1 MKKTLYDIFEVS
13 PDANP
18 EAIRNTYK
26 SLVQRHH
33 PDKNQGDPHAEEVL
47 KAINFAYG
55 VLSDPMKR
63 LAYDASLAAIQ
74 GVQNP
79 VIPSEDT
86 PPEAA
91 GKRADAR
98 RRGANANGGGGVSA
112 SETVESEVEQV
123 VRVPAQSKNRLVVML
138 LLALLIGAVLVSLLP
153 GGGGQDDV
161 TSLAVTKPEHKLDVA
176 SGDQAAPALRSLT
189 EVRPVPDRQATQIAR
204 SDSERRASTQTGQ
217 QNVDALPNKPQ
228 AKAEVVARM
237 PIVRQNNV
245 AAQSAK
251 IQPTPQPSLA
261 ARKGIETPN
270 AKPKDAV
277 HPLQPPAGPQ
287 AKANEGSKKPVSEQ
301 GKAVAINTQGDAKRQ
316 GIPVRPSP
324 QTGELPGKAVA
335 QGTKTQ
341 PTPQISLD
349 TREGVKTPN
358 TKPKDVVQRP
368 AADASQRSIPPEQ
381 FALQAEELPDKTAAQ
396 RDPMAQYKKGIMYE
410 KGQGLPQDF
419 SQAAHWYRQA
429 AEQGIADAQYRL
441 GKLYT
446 VGKGVPIDN
455 SEAYAWL
462 SLAAAG
468 NVEAAKPI
476 VDYLASTMTP
486 EQLANAKRRAA
497 ALRARH
503 KR

>member
-18 EAIRNTYK
+18 EAIRNAYK

-63 LAYDASLAAIQ
+63 LAYDASLAAMQ
-74 GVQNP
+74 GGQNP
-79 VIPSEDT
+79 VAPPPDDT
-86 PPEAA
+86 PPKAA
-91 GKRADAR
+91 GNRADAR
-98 RRGANANGGGGVSA
+98 RRGSNPNEEGVSA
-112 SETVESEVEQV
+112 SETAESKVERAVH
-123 VRVPAQSKNRLVVML
+123 VPAQSKNRLAVML
-138 LLALLIGAVLVSLLP
+138 LLAFLIGGVLVLLLP
-153 GGGGQDDV
+153 GGGGQNDV

-176 SGDQAAPALRSLT
+176 SGDQAAPRSLT

-204 SDSERRASTQTGQ
+204 SDSERRASTQASQ
-217 QNVDALPNKPQ
+217 QNVDALPSKPP
-228 AKAEVVARM
+228 AKAEVVARV

-251 IQPTPQPSLA
+251 IQPAPQPSLA

-277 HPLQPPAGPQ
+277 HPSQPPAGPQ
-287 AKANEGSKKPVSEQ
+287 AKVNEGGKKPGGEQ
-301 GKAVAINTQGDAKRQ
+301 GKAVAINMQGDTKHQ

-324 QTGELPGKAVA
+324 QTGESPGKTIA
-335 QGTKTQ
+335 QTQ

-349 TREGVKTPN
+349 TREGVKMSN
-358 TKPKDVVQRP
+358 TKPKDVAQRP
-368 AADASQRSIPPEQ
+368 AADASQQSIPPEQ

-410 KGQGLPQDF
+410 KGQGMPQDF

-446 VGKGVPIDN
+446 VGKGVSIDN
-455 SEAYAWL
+455 AEAYAWL
-462 SLAAAG
+462 SLAATG
-468 NVEAAKPI
+468 NVDAAKPI
-476 VDYLASTMTP
+476 ADYLASTMTP